1 MKTTNTHTMNFKKS
15 FDQEMA
21 ANIYTAITTNNT
33 FELYRERVYTS
44 RGSSCTGDWLIQ
56 MNGII
61 KGSCSTL
68 REAKTTAE
76 LQEILSAF

>member
-1 MKTTNTHTMNFKKS
+1 MEYTKT
-15 FDQEMA
+15 FDTEMC

-44 RGSSCTGDWLIQ
+44 RGSACTGDWIIQ